1 MRGATFTS
9 KSIEKRPFTKAS
21 TRGSKARSE
30 VPARSGKD
38 RCLNLFLS
46 RTVRY
51 IYPTQWIA
59 QRLGKVNRV
68 LTAKAQSGRVACSG
82 ETIERLKENR
92 YERMGCVLVRLA
104 FAPAHDTSHVLL
116 DAKFVVVARK
126 LFRRTESKEDE
137 TTKGEHRR
145 RGCWRHPAPV
155 ESDTNLQRVFI
166 EQK

>member
-1 MRGATFTS
+1 
-9 KSIEKRPFTKAS
+9 
-21 TRGSKARSE
+21 
-30 VPARSGKD
+30 
-38 RCLNLFLS
+38 
-46 RTVRY
+46 
-51 IYPTQWIA
+51 
-59 QRLGKVNRV
+59 LGKVNRV

-145 RGCWRHPAPV
+145 RDAGYIPRLWKAIRIFSGSLSNRNDSDDLSFTAHQPATCGCYKPSSGGVTARIPQFADWSA
-155 ESDTNLQRVFI
+155 T
-166 EQK
+166 